1 MLFIAI
7 LFISLFSIIYIFY
20 NFSNK
25 NFLNITNFK
34 PKSKIFLLYLN
45 ILFLFLL
52 SSLIYYKIGNPFIN
66 MDQLY
71 SSKEKL
77 VKKNIVQ
84 KEIVKRDLENFDKLV
99 LLSDQNPKNLE
110 ILLDLAK
117 TSSRLNKTDVEI
129 SSLTKILSIKNS
141 PNLKSLLA
149 QALIKKADGQ
159 VTPKA
164 KKLIKE
170 ALSED
175 PLNPGANYLNGLAQ
189 TQIGNEM
196 LAFEIWT
203 KLYKRTSKN
212 DTWKKNL
219 EKNIRTAAK
228 NLGISKKALENK
240 LKNNVSANNDLT
252 KEIIDLNEKEQNI
265 RINQMVE
272 QLADRLKDDKND
284 IEGWI
289 KLYQSYKVLGKNEK
303 ALKAIRYAIK
313 LNPQNII
320 LKQTLLREL
329 LPTNKKPV
337 FSKETNKL
345 INDILVL
352 EPNNV
357 DGLFF
362 NGFAAYNKGEK
373 KKAITYWDLLLKQ
386 LPKDSLMSK
395 EINKNIKLLQD

>member
-7 LFISLFSIIYIFY
+7 LFISFFSIIYIFY

-25 NFLNITNFK
+25 NYLKITNFK
-34 PKSKIFLLYLN
+34 PESNKFVLYLN

-71 SSKEKL
+71 SSQEKL
-77 VKKNIVQ
+77 FKKNIAQ
-84 KEIVKRDLENFDKLV
+84 KKIIKRDLENFDKLV
-99 LLSDQNPKNLE
+99 LLSDQNPKNLD
-110 ILLDLAK
+110 ILLELAR
-117 TSSRLNKTDVEI
+117 TASRLNKTDVEI
-129 SSLTKILSIKNS
+129 SSLKKILSIKNS

-149 QALIKKADGQ
+149 QAIIKKANGQ

-170 ALSED
+170 SLSED

-189 TQIGNEM
+189 SQIGNEM

-203 KLYKRTSKN
+203 ELYKRTSKN
-212 DTWKKNL
+212 DTWKKDL

-240 LKNNVSANNDLT
+240 LKDNVLANNDLT
-252 KEIIDLNEKEQNI
+252 KEILNLNEKEQKI

-284 IEGWI
+284 VEGWI

-303 ALKAIRYAIK
+303 ALRAIRDAIK
-313 LNPQNII
+313 LNPQNIS
-320 LKQTLLREL
+320 LKQILLREL

-345 INDILVL
+345 VNDILVL

-362 NGFAAYNKGEK
+362 SGFAAYNKGEK

-395 EINKNIKLLQD
+395 EINKRIRLLQD

>member
-7 LFISLFSIIYIFY
+7 LFISFFSIIYIFY

-25 NFLNITNFK
+25 NFLKITNFK
-34 PKSKIFLLYLN
+34 PKCNKFVLYLN

-71 SSKEKL
+71 SSQEKL
-77 VKKNIVQ
+77 FKKNIAQ
-84 KEIVKRDLENFDKLV
+84 KKIIKRDLENFDKLV
-99 LLSDQNPKNLE
+99 LLSDQNPKNLD
-110 ILLDLAK
+110 ILLELAR
-117 TSSRLNKTDVEI
+117 TASRLNKTDVEI

-149 QALIKKADGQ
+149 HAIIKKADGQ

-189 TQIGNEM
+189 SQIGNEM

-203 KLYKRTSKN
+203 ELYKRTSKN
-212 DTWKKNL
+212 DTWKKDL
-219 EKNIRTAAK
+219 EKNIRIAAK

-240 LKNNVSANNDLT
+240 LKNDVLATNDLT
-252 KEIIDLNEKEQNI
+252 KEILDLNEKEQNI

-284 IEGWI
+284 LEGWI
-289 KLYQSYKVLGKNEK
+289 KLYQSYKVLGKNKK
-303 ALKAIRYAIK
+303 ALKAIRDAIK
-313 LNPQNII
+313 LNPQNIN
-320 LKQTLLREL
+320 LKQILLREL

-337 FSKETNKL
+337 FSKETKKL
-345 INDILVL
+345 VNDILVL

-362 NGFAAYNKGEK
+362 GGFTAYNKGEK

-395 EINKNIKLLQD
+395 EINKRIKLLQD

>member
-1 MLFIAI
+1 
-7 LFISLFSIIYIFY
+7 
-20 NFSNK
+20 
-25 NFLNITNFK
+25 
-34 PKSKIFLLYLN
+34 
-45 ILFLFLL
+45 
-52 SSLIYYKIGNPFIN
+52 

-77 VKKNIVQ
+77 VKKNIAQ
-84 KEIVKRDLENFDKLV
+84 KKIIKRDLENFDKLV
-99 LLSDQNPKNLE
+99 LLSDQNPKNLD
-110 ILLDLAK
+110 ILLELAR
-117 TSSRLNKTDVEI
+117 TASRLNKTDVEI
-129 SSLTKILSIKNS
+129 SSLKKILSIKNS
-141 PNLKSLLA
+141 PNIKSLLA
-149 QALIKKADGQ
+149 QAIIKKADGQ

-189 TQIGNEM
+189 SQIGNEM

-203 KLYKRTSKN
+203 ELYKRTSKN
-212 DTWKKNL
+212 DTWKKDL
-219 EKNIRTAAK
+219 EKNIRIAAK
-228 NLGISKKALENK
+228 NLGISKKTLENK
-240 LKNNVSANNDLT
+240 LKNDVLANNDLT
-252 KEIIDLNEKEQNI
+252 KEILDLNEKEQNI

-284 IEGWI
+284 LEGWI

-303 ALKAIRYAIK
+303 ALKAIRDAIK
-313 LNPQNII
+313 LNPQNIN
-320 LKQTLLREL
+320 LKQILLREL

-345 INDILVL
+345 VNDILVL

-362 NGFAAYNKGEK
+362 SGFAAYNKGEK

-395 EINKNIKLLQD
+395 EINKRIKLLQD